1 MAVTLAVMAA
11 IFGTTP
17 IGPDGSPHL
26 TGATGPLALLA
37 ANLFVV
43 FFGMSW
49 GPVVWVLLGEMFPNR
64 IRAAALSLAAA
75 GQWVANWVITLTFPP
90 LKDISLGLA
99 YGIYATFAV
108 VSFLFV
114 ARWVRETKGV
124 QLEDMKG
131 DLNATDRVRDIGDS
145 GDRGTDLGKDAAPAG

>member
-1 MAVTLAVMAA
+1 M
-11 IFGTTP
+11 
-17 IGPDGSPHL
+17 
-26 TGATGPLALLA
+26 
-37 ANLFVV
+37 
-43 FFGMSW
+43 
-49 GPVVWVLLGEMFPNR
+49 
-64 IRAAALSLAAA
+64 A
-75 GQWVANWVITLTFPP
+75 GQLGDHALFPP